1 MSPSD
6 APNPERRS
14 NNALLCF
21 CIGVGLCA
29 LAYFLGIGAV
39 IGAAFSGNDP
49 ALVIGSLLG
58 AVALASAGVI
68 GFLMIAIGSIWML
81 AQVIADQRGG
91 AEEKRYR
98 DVER

>member
-21 CIGVGLCA
+21 CIGVGLCG

-39 IGAAFSGNDP
+39 MAAAFSGGDP
-49 ALVIGSLLG
+49 TIVIGSLLG
-58 AVALASAGVI
+58 AIGIASAGII
-68 GFLMIAIGSIWML
+68 GFIMTIIGGVWML
-81 AQVIADQRGG
+81 VRVVADQRGG
-91 AEEKRYR
+91 DEEKRYR
-98 DVER
+98 NVER